1 MKAIIKLVIAAL
13 IIHAT
18 WRAGTVYWRHYQFRD
33 GVRQTA
39 QFAGPRS
46 EQQLRTEVVEI
57 ANAYEIPLEAERVN
71 VRRVDNHTLIDAWYV
86 ERIELL
92 PRYFYPWR
100 FNVNVDAFT
109 LVPKEA
115 KP

>member
-1 MKAIIKLVIAAL
+1 MKSLIRLVIAAL

-39 QFAGPRS
+39 QFAGRRS
-46 EQQLRTEVVEI
+46 DGELRAQVMEL
-57 ANAYEIPLEAERVN
+57 ARAYEIPLEPSRVQ
-71 VRRVDNHTLIDAWYV
+71 VRRIDNHTLIDASYS
-86 ERIELL
+86 ESIELL
-92 PRYFYPWR
+92 PRYYYPWR
-100 FNVNVDAFT
+100 FDVNVDTFT

-115 KP
+115 QP

>member
-1 MKAIIKLVIAAL
+1 MKSLLRLVIAAL

-33 GVRQTA
+33 GVRQAA
-39 QFAGPRS
+39 QFAGQRS
-46 EQQLRTEVVEI
+46 DTELHGQVMELAR
-57 ANAYEIPLEAERVN
+57 ANEIPLEPGRVQ
-71 VRRVDNHTLIDAWYV
+71 VRRVDNHTLIDASYT
-86 ERIELL
+86 EAIELL
-92 PRYFYPWR
+92 PRYRYPWD
-100 FNVNVDAFT
+100 FKVNVDTFT

>member
-1 MKAIIKLVIAAL
+1 MKALIRLVIAAL

-33 GVRQTA
+33 GVRRTA
-39 QFAGPRS
+39 QFAGRRS
-46 EQQLRTEVVEI
+46 DQDLRMEVLEI
-57 ANAYEIPLEAERVN
+57 AKAFDIPLDAGRVN
-71 VRRVDNHTLIDAWYV
+71 VRRRENHTLIDASYD

-92 PRYFYPWR
+92 PRYYYPWR
-100 FNVNVDAFT
+100 FNVNVDTFT

>member
-1 MKAIIKLVIAAL
+1 MKSVIRLVIAAL

-39 QFAGPRS
+39 QFAGRRS
-46 EQQLRTEVVEI
+46 DQDLRTQVMEI
-57 ANAYEIPLEAERVN
+57 AAAYEIPLDAGRVG
-71 VRRVDNHTLIDAWYV
+71 VRRVENHTLIDASYQ
-86 ERIELL
+86 ERIEVL
-92 PRYFYPWR
+92 PRYFYPWE
-100 FNVNVDAFT
+100 FNVHVDAYT
-109 LVPKEA
+109 IVPKEA